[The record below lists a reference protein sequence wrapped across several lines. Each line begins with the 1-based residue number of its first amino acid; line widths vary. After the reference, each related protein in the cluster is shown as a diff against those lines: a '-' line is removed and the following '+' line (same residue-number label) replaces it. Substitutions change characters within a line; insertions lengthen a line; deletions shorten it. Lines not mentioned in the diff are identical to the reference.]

1 VLSFRPSDAVIRV
14 EETSLRVQQ
23 PQSRGDLISLAM
35 GEPDVPTPPQ
45 VRASLA
51 AAVEDGYTHY
61 APQLGDP
68 ELRAVLAD
76 KTGLDDILITHGGS
90 GGLAAAILATVNP
103 GDKVVVPDPTYSLY
117 ADLVHM
123 AGGTCVHVPAGDD
136 LHWDPRALAN
146 ALTDAKL
153 FVYCNPCNPTG
164 VVHTAGELEAL
175 GELLAG
181 TGTLVLA
188 DEAYSELVHT
198 GEPFVSALHVP
209 ALAERTIYCQTFS
222 KAYAMTGWRIGYLA
236 GPAEVIAAASRIHNT
251 VNGVLNSAVQRAALT
266 AARDGDKDVRAMA
279 EDYGRRRDLM
289 LSALADVPGIR
300 FGEPEGAFY
309 VFPSYDIDLPSV
321 EVVAA
326 LREHGVAV
334 RPGSEFGARGEGH
347 LRLSYAASP
356 ESITEGVRRLA
367 RGLSALS

>member
-1 VLSFRPSDAVIRV
+1 MPRFRPSDAVIRV

-23 PQSRGDLISLAM
+23 PQSSGDLVSLAM
-35 GEPDVPTPPQ
+35 GEPDVPTPRR
-45 VRASLA
+45 VRAALA

-68 ELRAVLAD
+68 ELRAALAER
-76 KTGLDDILITHGGS
+76 TGVDDILITHGGS
-90 GGLAAAILATVNP
+90 GGLSAAILAIVNP

-123 AGGTCVHVPAGDD
+123 AGGTCVHVPVGDD
-136 LHWDPRALAN
+136 LHWDTEALAD
-146 ALTDAKL
+146 ALTGARL

-164 VVHTAGELEAL
+164 VVHTAKEQEVL

-181 TGTLVLA
+181 TDTLVLA

-198 GEPFVSALHVP
+198 GEPFVSALQVP
-209 ALAERTIYCQTFS
+209 ALAGRTVYCQTFS

-236 GPAEVIAAASRIHNT
+236 GPAEVIAAAARVHNT
-251 VNGVLNSAVQRAALT
+251 ANNVMNSAVQRAALT
-266 AARDGDKDVRAMA
+266 AVRECDDDVRAMA
-279 EDYGRRRDLM
+279 RDYRNRRDVM
-289 LSALADVPGIR
+289 VRALADVPGLR

-309 VFPSYDIDLPSV
+309 VFPSYDVDLPSV

-334 RPGSEFGARGEGH
+334 RPGSEFGAQGEGH

-356 ESITEGVRRLA
+356 ETITEGVRRLA
-367 RGLSALS
+367 RGLSALR